1 MKTIKLPKEGD
12 KKFTIKVVE
21 ITNAPFGLLTK
32 FNEIES
38 FKLLNIVKLVYI
50 LFSHL

>member
-1 MKTIKLPKEGD
+1 MPKEGD

-21 ITNAPFGLLTK
+21 ITNAPCGLLTK

-38 FKLLNIVKLVYI
+38 FKLLDIVNLAYLL
-50 LFSHL
+50 LFHS